1 MGSQRTFAS
10 MAWNGK
16 GKVTRR
22 ERFLAEMDAVIPWPR
37 LVRLIEP
44 HYPKAGQGRQPLGLE
59 KMLRIYFLQQWFNL
73 SDPQAE
79 DAIYD
84 SESMRRFARVELGDE
99 VVPDETTILRFRH
112 LLEQHELT
120 QAIFEEIQALLEERR
135 LLLRSGTIVD
145 ATIIAAPSSTKNASA
160 SRDPEMK
167 QTRKGRNWHFGMKLH
182 IGADKRGIVH
192 TVRATD
198 ASVADIN
205 QMPELLHGQEREV
218 FGDQAYWKEDD
229 RKFLEAWGVRYRINR
244 RPTAHRPLSKRW
256 RMINRARSRTRARG
270 EHAFRVI
277 KQLWGFAKVRYRGLA
292 KNLARAHTMFALANL
307 YQVRRQLLPAGAR
320 CALSGNFGQQ
330 AVSAATIARPT
341 ITRSPFSEPDCHD
354 HFNQIA
360 AQSDLCRA
368 SLGDLAIGDALPL
381 EARTLARQPRSH
393 IAQGTFTAR
402 EGRACHSDRYPP
414 GRGIRRGSPARRAQC
429 ASSRT

>member
-1 MGSQRTFAS
+1 MGNQRTFAS
-10 MAWNGK
+10 LAWNGK

-22 ERFLAEMDAVIPWPR
+22 ERFLAEMDAVIPWSR

-44 HYPKAGQGRQPLGLE
+44 HYPQAGQGRQPLGLE

-99 VVPDETTILRFRH
+99 VVPDESTILRFRH
-112 LLEQHELT
+112 LLEQHGLT
-120 QAIFEEIQALLEERR
+120 HGIFDAVADLLEARR

-192 TVRATD
+192 TVRATA
-198 ASVADIN
+198 ASVADIT
-205 QMPELLHGQEREV
+205 QLPDLLHGQEREV

-229 RKFLEAWGVRYRINR
+229 REFLEAWGMRYRINR
-244 RPTAHRPLSKRW
+244 RPTSKRPLSARW

-270 EHAFRVI
+270 EHAFRIV

-292 KNLARAHTMFALANL
+292 KNLARAQTMFALANL

-320 CALSGNFGQQ
+320 CAL
-330 AVSAATIARPT
+330 
-341 ITRSPFSEPDCHD
+341 
-354 HFNQIA
+354 
-360 AQSDLCRA
+360 
-368 SLGDLAIGDALPL
+368 
-381 EARTLARQPRSH
+381 
-393 IAQGTFTAR
+393 
-402 EGRACHSDRYPP
+402 
-414 GRGIRRGSPARRAQC
+414 
-429 ASSRT
+429 